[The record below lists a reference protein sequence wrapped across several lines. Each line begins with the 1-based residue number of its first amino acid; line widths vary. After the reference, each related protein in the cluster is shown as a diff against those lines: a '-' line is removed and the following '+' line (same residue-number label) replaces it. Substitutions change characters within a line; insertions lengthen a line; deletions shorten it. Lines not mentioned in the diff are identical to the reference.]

1 MDLTG
6 TLQPYRVNGTIHIP
20 VLDLS
25 VTYKLVNGVWVAVA
39 PF

>member
-6 TLQPYRVNGTIHIP
+6 TLQPYKINGTIRIL

-25 VTYKLVNGVWVAVA
+25 VAYELVNGVWVAIA